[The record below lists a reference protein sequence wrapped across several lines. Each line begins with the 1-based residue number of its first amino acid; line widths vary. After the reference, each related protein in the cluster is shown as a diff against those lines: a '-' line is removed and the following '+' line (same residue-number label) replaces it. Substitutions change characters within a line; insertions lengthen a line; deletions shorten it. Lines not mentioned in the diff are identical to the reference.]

1 MRLVKTEEGKKQYHV
16 SWIVNGEDKAEVFDK
31 RGQMFGLVRA
41 LRMMGLEFKVISVTV
56 QPLNAIE
63 SPEDEEEA

>member
-16 SWIVNGEDKAEVFDK
+16 NWTVNGEAKGEVFDK
-31 RGQMFGLVRA
+31 RGQCFGLVRA
-41 LRMMGLEFKVISVTV
+41 LRSMGIEYKLLSVMI
-56 QPLNAIE
+56 QPLDALE